1 MYIIIAGAGLVGYHI
16 AALLAEEKHEIA
28 VVEQSGEALETVR
41 SQLDVTT
48 VTGNAV
54 TPRILKEVEA
64 DRADIVI
71 AVTDI
76 DETNMII
83 CFVAKELGAKMTIAR
98 VRNPEYSGYFIGASR
113 SAATSSKSTT
123 SIKLIRPKTFGV
135 DLFINPVA
143 EAAKEIINIL
153 SSFYPTP
160 AENFANDLVQ
170 IREFRAEKGTIIGKA
185 IGDIQFP
192 KPCVVAGV
200 LRADGMVAPSPDEV
214 IKEGDHI
221 YLIASSAFM
230 NELGDMF
237 APPQR
242 PAKSV
247 VIMGGGRVG
256 YLVAEGLKG
265 HGIPIKIIEKS
276 LSRCREIAPKLDGV
290 QVVQGDGTDR
300 DFLIEQGVPRAD
312 AFIAITERD
321 ELNILSGVLAKN
333 LGVPRN
339 LVLVTRPDNMPL
351 AEAVGVEV
359 AASAPLLTA
368 RKIAHFALHGGAISV
383 ALLGEDI
390 QAIEFVTSA
399 TAPIVGKKISEAGL
413 PKEAIAGAIVRNS
426 TIIIPPEESRVQ
438 PGDHVI
444 VISPLADTP
453 SVEKL
458 FM

>member
-1 MYIIIAGAGLVGYHI
+1 MYIVIAGAGLVGYHI
-16 AALLAEEKHEIA
+16 AALLAEEKHEVA
-28 VVEQSGEALETVR
+28 VVEQSGETLETVR

-48 VTGNAV
+48 LTGNAV
-54 TPRILKEVEA
+54 TSRILKEVEA

-71 AVTDI
+71 AVTDK

-98 VRNPEYSGYFIGASR
+98 VRNPDYSGYFLGAAKSL
-113 SAATSSKSTT
+113 TSSR
-123 SIKLIRPKTFGV
+123 KLIRPKTFGV

-143 EAAKEIINIL
+143 EAAEEIINIL

-170 IREFRAEKGTIIGKA
+170 IREFRAEKGTIIDKA
-185 IGDIQFP
+185 IRDIEFP
-192 KPCVVAGV
+192 KPCVVVGI
-200 LRADGMVAPSPDEV
+200 LRADGTVIPTPDEV

-230 NELGDMF
+230 NELGEMF

-242 PAKSV
+242 PAKSM
-247 VIMGGGRVG
+247 VILGGGRVG
-256 YLVAEGLKG
+256 YLIAEGLKG
-265 HGIPIKIIEKS
+265 HGITIKIIEKS
-276 LSRCREIAPKLDGV
+276 LPRCQEIAAKLDGV

-312 AFIAITERD
+312 AFIASTESD
-321 ELNILSGVLAKN
+321 ELNILSGVLTKN
-333 LGVPRN
+333 LGVSRN
-339 LVLVTRPDNMPL
+339 LVLVTKPDNIPL

-368 RKIAHFALHGGAISV
+368 RKIARFALHGGAISV

-399 TAPIVGKKISEAGL
+399 TAPIAGKKISEAGL

-426 TIIIPPEESRVQ
+426 TIIIPPNDSKVQ

-444 VISPLADTP
+444 VISSLPDTP

-458 FM
+458 FI

>member
-1 MYIIIAGAGLVGYHI
+1 MYIIIAGAGLVGFHI
-16 AALLAEEKHEIA
+16 AALLAEEKHEVA
-28 VVEQSGEALETVR
+28 VVEQSGDALETVR

-98 VRNPEYSGYFIGASR
+98 VRNPEYSGYFVGASK
-113 SAATSSKSTT
+113 SAAAT

-143 EAAKEIINIL
+143 EAAEEIINIL

-242 PAKSV
+242 PAKSL

-256 YLVAEGLKG
+256 YLIAEGLKG

-276 LSRCREIAPKLDGV
+276 QSRCREIAAKLGGV

-312 AFIAITERD
+312 AFIASTERD

-339 LVLVTRPDNMPL
+339 LVLVTRPDNVPL

-413 PKEAIAGAIVRNS
+413 PKEATAGAIVRNS
-426 TIIIPPEESRVQ
+426 TIIIPPEESKVQ

>member
-16 AALLAEEKHEIA
+16 AALLAEEKHEVA
-28 VVEQSGEALETVR
+28 VVEQSEEALETVR

-54 TPRILKEVEA
+54 NPRILKEVEA

-98 VRNPEYSGYFIGASR
+98 VRNPEYSGYFVGAAKSLTR
-113 SAATSSKSTT
+113 SL
-123 SIKLIRPKTFGV
+123 KLIRPKTFGV

-143 EAAKEIINIL
+143 EAAEEIINVL

-170 IREFRAEKGTIIGKA
+170 LREFRAEKGTIIDKA
-185 IGDIQFP
+185 IEDIKFP
-192 KPCVVAGV
+192 KPCVVAGIF
-200 LRADGMVAPSPDEV
+200 RSDRIFIPTTDEV

-221 YLIASSAFM
+221 HLIASNAFM
-230 NELGDMF
+230 NELGEMF

-247 VIMGGGRVG
+247 VILGGGRVG
-256 YLVAEGLKG
+256 YLIAEGLKG
-265 HGIPIKIIEKS
+265 HGIPIKVIEKS
-276 LSRCREIAPKLDGV
+276 LPRCQEIAAKLDGV

-312 AFIAITERD
+312 AFIASTESD

-339 LVLVTRPDNMPL
+339 MVLVTKPDNIPL

-359 AASAPLLTA
+359 AGSAPLLTA
-368 RKIAHFALHGGAISV
+368 RKIARFALHGGAISV

-390 QAIEFVTSA
+390 QAIEFVTST
-399 TAPIVGKKISEAGL
+399 TAPIAGKKISEAGL

-426 TIIIPPEESRVQ
+426 TIIIPPNDSKVQ

-444 VISPLADTP
+444 VISSLPDTP